1 MLDARQWFI
10 LQIKELKAA
19 KVSWSIS
26 LHLPDVREEEVLC
39 TTYGLKLNEVDWNQA
54 VSTGELGLLRHPSIH
69 PGVLSFDPTIVLGG
83 SLSRRCQEAGV
94 VQREGLREW
103 ARMNPG
109 LVNMF
114 IDRMKNDS
122 VFLLRYEKSYDPL
135 RLIAWRTLDA
145 EPRSIRRLEIDLTE
159 KGRAMVE
166 HEFQQMRKAT
176 ELAEVLTQRWQV
188 LREAQDKG
196 GSLLRAKWRQSLP
209 GFPEW
214 KRKTRRGKKR
224 GRSRS

>member
-1 MLDARQWFI
+1 M
-10 LQIKELKAA
+10 
-19 KVSWSIS
+19 
-26 LHLPDVREEEVLC
+26 
-39 TTYGLKLNEVDWNQA
+39 
-54 VSTGELGLLRHPSIH
+54 
-69 PGVLSFDPTIVLGG
+69 
-83 SLSRRCQEAGV
+83 
-94 VQREGLREW
+94 QREGLREW

-122 VFLLRYEKSYDPL
+122 VFLLRYEKNYDPL

-176 ELAEVLTQRWQV
+176 ELAEVLMQRWKV

-209 GFPEW
+209 RFPEW
-214 KRKTRRGKKR
+214 KRKTRRGKK
-224 GRSRS
+224 

>member
-1 MLDARQWFI
+1 M
-10 LQIKELKAA
+10 
-19 KVSWSIS
+19 
-26 LHLPDVREEEVLC
+26 
-39 TTYGLKLNEVDWNQA
+39 
-54 VSTGELGLLRHPSIH
+54 GLLRHPSIH
-69 PGVLSFDPTIVLGG
+69 PDVLSFDPTTVLGG

-145 EPRSIRRLEIDLTE
+145 EPRSIERLEIDLTE
-159 KGRAMVE
+159 KGRAIVE

-176 ELAEVLTQRWQV
+176 ELVEVLTQRWKV

-196 GSLLRAKWRQSLP
+196 ESLLRAKWRQSLP

-214 KRKTRRGKKR
+214 KRKTRRGKK
-224 GRSRS
+224 

>member
-1 MLDARQWFI
+1 M
-10 LQIKELKAA
+10 
-19 KVSWSIS
+19 
-26 LHLPDVREEEVLC
+26 
-39 TTYGLKLNEVDWNQA
+39 
-54 VSTGELGLLRHPSIH
+54 
-69 PGVLSFDPTIVLGG
+69 
-83 SLSRRCQEAGV
+83 

-122 VFLLRYEKSYDPL
+122 VFLVRYEKSYDPL

-145 EPRSIRRLEIDLTE
+145 EPRSIERLEIDLTE

-176 ELAEVLTQRWQV
+176 ELVEVLTQRWQV
-188 LREAQDKG
+188 L
-196 GSLLRAKWRQSLP
+196 
-209 GFPEW
+209 
-214 KRKTRRGKKR
+214 
-224 GRSRS
+224 